1 MPIDSTEIQTSFREL
16 RQEADLLAGALS
28 NLEQRA
34 TTYHHLYRDS
44 GGNHVFPLI
53 ASHGALWAKGYFQF
67 GAKLGRILSLQ
78 YFFDSEKRQQ
88 QLENLA
94 EFADAFREI
103 NRLVCVDTYTNYHL
117 VKRFGEIPELLEVIS
132 PEILTA
138 LGRVHWARK
147 NGQLLAESEKRN
159 VFRAH
164 FLHEQNNVVGP
175 SVMDAMAAIDWKLLE
190 MIAIRPVV
198 RFSYFPVQK
207 TFWFRNFTS
216 REERINKGMKAFDI
230 GSHFGWEQV
239 EAKLAA
245 YQTLPHEFFENSISH
260 FDDIK
265 NDVLG
270 AV

>member
-1 MPIDSTEIQTSFREL
+1 MPIDSTEIQASFHDL
-16 RQEADLLAGALS
+16 QQEATLLAGSLS

-44 GGNHVFPLI
+44 GGNHIFPLI

-78 YFFDSEKRQQ
+78 YFFDSDKRQR
-88 QLENLA
+88 QLESLA
-94 EFADAFREI
+94 AFADAFREI

-117 VKRFGEIPELLEVIS
+117 VKRFGETPELLEVLS

-147 NGQLLAESEKRN
+147 NGQQLAETEKRS

-164 FLHEQNNVVGP
+164 FLNEQNNVVGP
-175 SVMDAMAAIDWKLLE
+175 SVKDAMAAIDWNLIE
-190 MIAIRPVV
+190 MIAIRPMV
-198 RFSYFPVQK
+198 RFSYFSVQK
-207 TFWFRNFTS
+207 TFWFRNFTN

-230 GSHFGWEQV
+230 GSQFGWEDV
-239 EAKLAA
+239 EAKLAE
-245 YQTLPHEFFENSISH
+245 YQTLPQEFFTNSISH

-265 NDVLG
+265 SDVLG